1 MNDMKNGWQNK
12 LGYVATK
19 PGASVL
25 LTISDIQNPVQKVIV
40 QYLKSY
46 GEKWSGSKAE
56 FDLRIYESSNT
67 GNEPVFRKGFILT
80 GEWEEEY
87 SISFQE
93 LLDLGDNAATI
104 GQTVTLRITL
114 TGGNEFKILG
124 LMLCSR

>member
-25 LTISDIQNPVQKVIV
+25 LTVSDIQNPVQRLIV

-46 GEKWSGSKAE
+46 GDKWAGSQAE
-56 FDLRIYESSNT
+56 FDLRVFESSNT
-67 GNEPVFRKGFILT
+67 GDEPIFRKTIVLT
-80 GEWEEEY
+80 GEWEDQY

-93 LLDLGDNAATI
+93 IVDFREHAAAI
-104 GQTVTLRITL
+104 GQTITLRITL
-114 TGGNEFKILG
+114 TGGSEFKIMG